1 MVLTCILGFNI
12 HICIGYHT
20 RGEVISVLSLERRY
34 HVLSRVSAASLEC
47 DNLFITY
54 LCLYL
59 ELKPDYIF
67 KLFILQVH
75 FKMNSKLLFKI
86 R

>member
-1 MVLTCILGFNI
+1 M
-12 HICIGYHT
+12 

-34 HVLSRVSAASLEC
+34 QYFVTGERSERGTKYDIVTRAIKLILPSLEC

-59 ELKPDYIF
+59 EQKPDYIF

-75 FKMNSKLLFKI
+75 FKMNSKLLFNI

>member
-1 MVLTCILGFNI
+1 M
-12 HICIGYHT
+12 
-20 RGEVISVLSLERRY
+20 RGEVISVLSLVRRY
-34 HVLSRVSAASLEC
+34 HILKYDIVTRAIKLISPRLSY

-59 ELKPDYIF
+59 EQKLDYIL
-67 KLFILQVH
+67 KSFILRVH